1 MSTVK
6 DRVKQLCYANHTNIK
21 QLERELGFANGT
33 IQKWDKFNPRMDKLS
48 AVAVYFGVPIEAL
61 TGDQMPEQK
70 ENPATSRSDEEF
82 NDAIRRGKYSHFID
96 LLDMSTQETQQE
108 VLTLLISRLHSRV
121 NQDEQK

>member
-1 MSTVK
+1 
-6 DRVKQLCYANHTNIK
+6 
-21 QLERELGFANGT
+21 
-33 IQKWDKFNPRMDKLS
+33 MDKLS
-48 AVAVYFGVPIEAL
+48 AVAVYFNVPIEAL

-108 VLTLLISRLHSRV
+108 VLTLLISRLRSRV